1 MNCNMTVFNKI
12 FLTILLI
19 SIPILMTVG
28 LLFLLESIECY
39 MGEKC
44 DYDIE
49 PLPLSIILSSSMVCI
64 ALFCALFVCF
74 YPYNDGYEE
83 LDTNNVQTVD
93 IEMH

>member
-12 FLTILLI
+12 LLTILLI

-28 LLFLLESIECY
+28 LLFLMESIECY
-39 MGEKC
+39 MVEKC

-49 PLPLSIILSSSMVCI
+49 PLLLSIISSIMVCL
-64 ALFCALFVCF
+64 ALFCTLFVCF